1 MLIQR
6 SLVEAECR
14 TRQLAVNPPELSDY
28 NMETVGPA
36 LCTGYL
42 NRVMVACPA
51 IGLRMIL
58 E

>member
-14 TRQLAVNPPELSDY
+14 TRKLGVNPPEHFNC
-28 NMETVGPA
+28 NMETVRLSGPRYVQ
-36 LCTGYL
+36 TTWIVSWW
-42 NRVMVACPA
+42 RVQRSAC
-51 IGLRMIL
+51 